1 MAVSKDERFWKRVA
15 IALMIFAGVVSAFVI
30 TNEYNAVAIA
40 HKPAAALSGKYLVL
54 STKSKDELIAFMNKE
69 KSIVAISTIAISLVT
84 NKKHSTFFEAKDPE
98 VESLWLDYM
107 ARRNTNPLVFTSAEN
122 HNSRITSII
131 NGNFECR
138 KTTDTI
144 VSQLFAIEKFAPFVC
159 SISVPAGFDESGDFV
174 GYINFFLKEELN
186 DYDKARITKDA
197 IILSTTIYKRDIFS
211 RK

>member
-15 IALMIFAGVVSAFVI
+15 IALMIVAGVVSAFVI

-69 KSIVAISTIAISLVT
+69 KSVVAISTIAISLVT
-84 NKKHSTFFEAKDPE
+84 NKRHSTFFEAKDPE

-107 ARRNTNPLVFTSAEN
+107 ARRNTNPSVFTSAEN

-144 VSQLFAIEKFAPFVC
+144 VSQLYAIEKFAPVVC